1 MSDVTFYPHCNPIT
15 SNYDFK
21 GTFASPEDAITY
33 ARWLGSNVV
42 QRNGDSDTYTI
53 SHITKVSDYGVL
65 KYAFGKNVGRDCH
78 CAVTRRSR
86 HHQKDE
92 LHGGCIDPFPL
103 LGGIEH
109 LFMPLPES
117 VRGHTSAVWLI
128 DSYKMVTV
136 GGAALAAIAAAE
148 AAVAAAAAV
157 SAQPEAAE
165 AAAAAKAAAEALKAA
180 VELKAAEVVDP
191 EARESYRDAAVKKY
205 AREKLAK
212 ELAKEE
218 VISAVVVA

>member
-1 MSDVTFYPHCNPIT
+1 MSDVSFYPHCNPIT
-15 SNYDFK
+15 SHYDFK
-21 GTFASPEDAITY
+21 GTFASPEDAIEY

-42 QRNGDSDTYTI
+42 QRNGDTDTYTI

-92 LHGGCIDPFPL
+92 VHGGCIDPFPL

-117 VRGHTSAVWLI
+117 VRGYTSAVWLI

-136 GGAALAAIAAAE
+136 GGEAL
-148 AAVAAAAAV
+148 AAVAAAEAVAVAAAKV
-157 SAQPEAAE
+157 AEVANAANAAE
-165 AAAAAKAAAEALKAA
+165 AAKAAEAALKA
-180 VELKAAEVVDP
+180 VVAAKEAYEVDP
-191 EARESYRDAAVKKY
+191 EARESYRDAAVKKH
-205 AREKLAK
+205 ARE
-212 ELAKEE
+212 ELAKQL
-218 VISAVVVA
+218 AVVA